1 MSLDKDLINKLV
13 KVTSRAAV
21 NCYQFL
27 GKGDKNIADK
37 AATDSMRNDL
47 NNLEINGEVVLS
59 LIHI

>member
-13 KVTSRAAV
+13 KVTSRAAI

-27 GKGDKNIADK
+27 GKGNKKLADK

-47 NNLEINGEVVLS
+47 NNFNGGFF
-59 LIHI
+59 